1 MQKTCFIDIMPVPY
15 LDKLSKETGKS
26 IAELEKLWGKAKKI
40 ASEHFNKP
48 ESEFG
53 DKEFAYVVGI
63 VKNMV
68 GKEEHIIFESAKYLV
83 DGKTIQTAKNNFFI
97 CRYDDNE
104 YEDILEEISKKTNKS
119 KVAIEKLFNKLDMFT
134 INRVWDKHLS
144 EYVDEK
150 WLVFPK
156 GSKIIISPCEN
167 EFGKQSIAMVDFP
180 ELIVD
185 GFNIFGENYKN
196 NEEIVNKKEDF
207 NIGDAFLSQ
216 RFHRYYKIL
225 DIKGDMI
232 EYIDK
237 HVTHTDDVVHNTVPK
252 DQFDRMLKTNF
263 AKKFESNKNNS
274 KKAQESS
281 KPKTISK
288 KWLDEFS
295 DYIKSVLD
303 KKRSA
308 YGHLFMYT
316 YMINNIIPEI
326 MKHSVSGGRF
336 VIDDYQ
342 FKEIDKLLD
351 SSRDRGHDEA
361 DYELAD
367 KLAID
372 LAKDIKLMPES
383 TVKESLDWSQA
394 ERNLMRKGLEFSKYG
409 LYLNGKS
416 LEPIDIWMSND
427 FTVINFYNEKG
438 FQGPF
443 DGNWYPLAVVVEYN
457 ENVDDLTSNM
467 LKRPSDLK
475 MFEDLSLAWKYMNSK
490 YTRDFY
496 KTSRHNNKD
505 DYWTVEKQLFESEEK
520 SERLTVT
527 EDVKIPGANIMIK
540 KGQSFELSK
549 KHEYSS
555 FMVNRSLIK
564 KFADGVDWIFDH
576 YCRSY
581 GIGID
586 HRFFRALG
594 GNNEYIIECT
604 STTEEHFTEFEKKHL
619 NPFCQGFEDVT
630 YTTQIRLLKG
640 IFHKVYSFVEGKW
653 NESIESENTIVIK
666 EECVIPGTDIVLE
679 AGDKI
684 TIISQMNETNINS
697 KNFSYLDL
705 NLSKVV
711 KHDEWGEA
719 EIIPNKSELNKLTKY
734 LDSLGFKELKGFYG
748 GFDDI
753 ADDCDGKPVYNVWII
768 DHDEIEDYPDG
779 YASVL
784 IYHPNWG
791 FKEITK
797 RIDLRKKKTL
807 LKKEDSLETT
817 ILKIYNDL
825 QKYNGSV
832 YDIMSVLVDEYPEY
846 QQYRG
851 KRTELDILKND
862 INKILKKNHLPTVW
876 SGSNK

>member
-26 IAELEKLWGKAKKI
+26 VAELEKLWGKAKKI

-68 GKEEHIIFESAKYLV
+68 NA
-83 DGKTIQTAKNNFFI
+83 
-97 CRYDDNE
+97 
-104 YEDILEEISKKTNKS
+104 
-119 KVAIEKLFNKLDMFT
+119 
-134 INRVWDKHLS
+134 
-144 EYVDEK
+144 
-150 WLVFPK
+150 
-156 GSKIIISPCEN
+156 
-167 EFGKQSIAMVDFP
+167 
-180 ELIVD
+180 
-185 GFNIFGENYKN
+185 
-196 NEEIVNKKEDF
+196 KEDF

-281 KPKTISK
+281 KPRTISK

-316 YMINNIIPEI
+316 YMMNNIIPEI

-342 FKEIDKLLD
+342 FKEIDKLLG

-372 LAKDIKLMPES
+372 LAKDIKLMPEN

-394 ERNLMRKGLEFSKYG
+394 ERNLMKKGLEFSKYG

-555 FMVNRSLIK
+555 FMVNRALIK

-604 STTEEHFTEFEKKHL
+604 STTEEHFAEFEKKHL

-653 NESIESENTIVIK
+653 NESVESENTIVIK

-679 AGDKI
+679 AGD
-684 TIISQMNETNINS
+684 TIC
-697 KNFSYLDL
+697 
-705 NLSKVV
+705 VV
-711 KHDEWGEA
+711 KEQDD
-719 EIIPNKSELNKLTKY
+719 L
-734 LDSLGFKELKGFYG
+734 ELK
-748 GFDDI
+748 
-753 ADDCDGKPVYNVWII
+753 V
-768 DHDEIEDYPDG
+768 
-779 YASVL
+779 
-784 IYHPNWG
+784 
-791 FKEITK
+791 
-797 RIDLRKKKTL
+797 
-807 LKKEDSLETT
+807 
-817 ILKIYNDL
+817 LKIYQDL
-825 QKYNGSV
+825 SKYNGSV

-851 KRTELDILKND
+851 KRTELDILKNN